1 MIRAILIIIFCL
13 SSCAY
18 VEYGRLPSTI
28 KTALIGV
35 DDFIIDEE
43 YFNSMEYSFIKVKTG
58 KSGISVFV
66 LANIVGKKYKWVSAE
81 GETLTTL
88 NEKIVQLES
97 DSFSFSFLDFNPI
110 KRFFESS
117 INSEI
122 SSEYLLHLYTP
133 KAFLVQQATLQKKL
147 TQDEI
152 TLLGKVEQV
161 DLYEES
167 VITDSLSWNFSNKYW
182 VDKNGMVLISEQIVH
197 PFLDKKIGIEFYYK
211 Y

>member
-1 MIRAILIIIFCL
+1 M
-13 SSCAY
+13 
-18 VEYGRLPSTI
+18 
-28 KTALIGV
+28 
-35 DDFIIDEE
+35 
-43 YFNSMEYSFIKVKTG
+43 
-58 KSGISVFV
+58 
-66 LANIVGKKYKWVSAE
+66 
-81 GETLTTL
+81 
-88 NEKIVQLES
+88 
-97 DSFSFSFLDFNPI
+97 
-110 KRFFESS
+110 
-117 INSEI
+117 
-122 SSEYLLHLYTP
+122 HLYTP

>member
-66 LANIVGKKYKWVSAE
+66 LANVVGKKYKWVSAE

-88 NEKIVQLES
+88 NGKIVQLES
-97 DSFSFSFLDFNPI
+97 DSFSFSFLDLNPI

-117 INSEI
+117 NNSEI
-122 SSEYLLHLYTP
+122 ASEYLLHLYTP

-152 TLLGKVEQV
+152 TLLGKVQQA

>member
-66 LANIVGKKYKWVSAE
+66 LANVVGKKYKWVSAE
-81 GETLTTL
+81 G
-88 NEKIVQLES
+88 
-97 DSFSFSFLDFNPI
+97 
-110 KRFFESS
+110 
-117 INSEI
+117 
-122 SSEYLLHLYTP
+122 
-133 KAFLVQQATLQKKL
+133 
-147 TQDEI
+147 
-152 TLLGKVEQV
+152 
-161 DLYEES
+161 
-167 VITDSLSWNFSNKYW
+167 
-182 VDKNGMVLISEQIVH
+182 
-197 PFLDKKIGIEFYYK
+197 
-211 Y
+211 